1 MKKWSSMLTL
11 AILGAFI
18 LSNLVLAAPTTKATP
33 KSDRTNSTYT
43 QEELEKN
50 LEIKYHY
57 YNISSQMASDE
68 GFNKKI
74 EELLGVKLD
83 DLVKYE
89 NAFGVDKGY

>member
-1 MKKWSSMLTL
+1 MIEDIVEK
-11 AILGAFI
+11 AF
-18 LSNLVLAAPTTKATP
+18 SA
-33 KSDRTNSTYT
+33 YT

>member
-1 MKKWSSMLTL
+1 MIEDIVEK
-11 AILGAFI
+11 AF
-18 LSNLVLAAPTTKATP
+18 SA
-33 KSDRTNSTYT
+33 YT
-43 QEELEKN
+43 QKELEKN
-50 LEIKYHY
+50 LELKYHY